1 MSTFTINQNP
11 NSTYNITGSHNTWIL
26 KQGHQ
31 VATSFAD
38 GIYESS
44 SLSDNNYIIKG
55 SVSASGFMVSAM
67 VLGGDDANV
76 TIAKGGVIEGRNG
89 IMLYGDNASISNS
102 GKINIDETGVEIHGS
117 HSSLVN
123 HGSISSKATTAVN
136 VLNVDTFS
144 FTSDGT
150 IDSFRGIYSEA
161 HNLVVNLGKHSVF
174 YTADVSIETA
184 TAYDETAKIVNKGEM
199 SADGNIFSL
208 VIEGHDGNET
218 VRNSGTID
226 GSISLGGS
234 SDTYNGRGGHV
245 TGVINGGDGPDR
257 YILDNKQDYV
267 FEGADQGYDQLTVS
281 FSMTLGNDNHI
292 EAIYLSGK
300 RNFNL
305 HGNDDG
311 NALIGNS
318 GNNSLLGDAGND
330 WLRGGRGTDLLTG
343 GEGADVFEFTAHND
357 KEIVTDFLDGVDTLQ
372 LDIGGSNLDISTV
385 QDLLAHHTH
394 QNGTNLVIS
403 GDGTTMIIR
412 NFDKSDLTIADF
424 TLD

>member
-1 MSTFTINQNP
+1 MTTFTIHQNL
-11 NSTYNITGSHNTWIL
+11 NNTYNITGSHNTWIL
-26 KQGHQ
+26 KEGDQ
-31 VATSFAD
+31 VVSNFAD
-38 GIYESS
+38 GIYEAA

-55 SVSASGFMVSAM
+55 TVSASGIMVSSM
-67 VLGGDDANV
+67 VLSGDDAGV
-76 TIAKGGVIEGRNG
+76 RIAKSGAVEGRNG
-89 IMLYGDNASISNS
+89 IMSYGDKATITNS
-102 GKINIDETGVEIHGS
+102 GTIHVDETGVEIHGS
-117 HSSLVN
+117 HSSMIN
-123 HGSISSKATTAVN
+123 HGTISSDATAALS
-136 VLNVDTFS
+136 VLNVDTFR

-150 IDSFRGIYSEA
+150 VDSFRGIYSEA
-161 HNLVVNLGKHSVF
+161 HNLIVNLGKDSVF
-174 YTADVSIETA
+174 YTADVGIETM

-234 SDTYNGRGGHV
+234 TDIYNGRGGHV
-245 TGVINGGDGPDR
+245 TGVISGGDGPDR
-257 YILDNKQDYV
+257 YFLDNKKDYV

-292 EAIYLSGK
+292 ETIHLSGK
-300 RNFNL
+300 GNFNL
-305 HGNDDG
+305 HGNNDA
-311 NALIGNS
+311 NALFGNS

-343 GEGADVFEFTAHND
+343 GEGADIFEFVARD
-357 KEIVTDFLDGVDTLQ
+357 GKEIITDFLDGIDTLQ
-372 LDIGGSNLDISTV
+372 LDIGSTHDIASV
-385 QDLLAHHTH
+385 QDLLAHHVH
-394 QNGTNLVIS
+394 QDGTNVVIS

-412 NFDKSDLTIADF
+412 NFDRSDLTIADF